1 MPFLLTQ
8 QGSTFRPVHVSRA
21 APCLPSTQQTQAPS
35 RPCVAVWA
43 KKVAA
48 SELRQ
53 LSDDDLLKQVAKS
66 QYEIVQLQW
75 KQSRKEVKAASARDL
90 ARCPQLLATKLLIQ
104 GFCNICR
111 PSPPATCSGIRS
123 T

>member
-8 QGSTFRPVHVSRA
+8 QGSTFRPFHLSRA
-21 APCLPSTQQTQAPS
+21 APCLPCTQQTQAPS
-35 RPCVAVWA
+35 RPCLAVWA

-53 LSDDDLLKQVAKS
+53 LSEDDLLKQVAKS

-75 KQSRKEVKAASARDL
+75 KQSRKEVNTASTRDL
-90 ARCPQLLATKLLIQ
+90 ARCPRPPASEGLIQ
-104 GFCNICR
+104 EFCYLCR
-111 PSPPATCSGIRS
+111 PSPPAT
-123 T
+123 